1 MLDYQ
6 ALDETLARSRANAG
20 AAESQGM
27 LCGLLC
33 AHADPRAA
41 WLAEMYDDPDGA
53 DVLAREGRKV
63 LEQLY
68 ADCRRELGNG
78 GLTFM
83 LMLPDDGAPLARR
96 GEALRNWCQGFL
108 YGFGLSGRNVDDLP
122 EDSRELLRDISEIAR
137 LALPEDDNEED
148 ETAFAEIVEYLRM
161 GVLLINEELNP
172 VRQGPVTLH

>member
-6 ALDETLARSRANAG
+6 ALDETLARSQANAG

-33 AHADPRAA
+33 AHAEPHDA
-41 WLAEMYDDPDGA
+41 WLAEMYDGEA
-53 DVLAREGRKV
+53 AGDVLAREGRQI
-63 LEQLY
+63 LERMY
-68 ADCRRELGNG
+68 RDCREALGGDNS
-78 GLTFM
+78 GLV
-83 LMLPDDGAPLARR
+83 LMLPDDDMPLVQR
-96 GEALRNWCQGFL
+96 GEALRNWCRGFL
-108 YGFGLSGRNVDDLP
+108 YGFGLSGRNIDDLP

-137 LALPEDDNEED
+137 LDLPEEDNEED